1 MNTKSM
7 NKKVQATW
15 HKAAILLPLL
25 LILAACATPPAAAPA
40 APAATAAP
48 AAPEATSAT
57 EATATP
63 AAAAAAPAAPAEA
76 PAPQS
81 GGRLQVVLDRGNLIC
96 GVNGSVPGFGFL
108 QSDGS
113 YAGFD
118 VDFCKAVA
126 AAVLGDAEA
135 VEYRPASAS
144 ERFTLL
150 TTGEIDVLF
159 RNSTWTLTRDS
170 AEVGA
175 EFMPVN
181 FYDGQGMMV
190 RADSGIESLEDM
202 EGATI
207 CVLGG
212 TTTELNLTDAFRR
225 LEIDFTPVVFEDADA
240 TAAAYDDRR
249 CDGYTTDKSG
259 LVANR
264 TRMQNPDEHVILDVT
279 MSKEPLAG
287 AVAQGDA
294 QWADAVRWTV
304 YGLISAEELG
314 VTSENV
320 DEMLNSEDPN
330 IRRLLG
336 VEGDLGAKLG
346 LPNDFVAAAV
356 RATGNYGEIY
366 NRNLGPDTPFA
377 LPRGLNELYTNGGI
391 QYAMPLR

>member
-1 MNTKSM
+1 MKTTFRKF
-7 NKKVQATW
+7 AL
-15 HKAAILLPLL
+15 LLPMALL
-25 LILAACATPPAAAPA
+25 VAACVAPPAAPGAAAPA
-40 APAATAAP
+40 APA
-48 AAPEATSAT
+48 T
-57 EATATP
+57 EAAATP
-63 AAAAAAPAAPAEA
+63 QAVAAAPAP

-81 GGRLQVVLDRGNLIC
+81 GGRLQTVKDRGKLIC

-108 QSDGS
+108 GADGA

-126 AAVLGDAEA
+126 AALFGDAKA
-135 VEYRPASAS
+135 VEYRPASAA

-170 AEVGA
+170 AEVGV

-190 RADSGIESLEDM
+190 RKDSGIKSLEDM
-202 EGATI
+202 DGATV

-212 TTTELNLTDAFRR
+212 TTTELNLADTFRR
-225 LEIDFTPVVFEDADA
+225 LGIAFTPVVFDDADA
-240 TAAAYDDRR
+240 TSAAYDQGR
-249 CDGYTTDKSG
+249 CDGYTTDRSG

-264 TRMQNPDEHVILDVT
+264 TRMTKPDDHVILETT

-287 AVAQGDA
+287 AVAQGDS
-294 QWADAVRWTV
+294 QWADAVRWTI

-314 VTSENV
+314 VTSANL
-320 DEMLNSEDPN
+320 DEMLTSEDPN

-336 VEGDLGAKLG
+336 VEGELGAKLG
-346 LPNDFVAAAV
+346 LPNDFVAAAI
-356 RATGNYGEIY
+356 RAVGNYGEIY
-366 NRNLGPDTPFA
+366 EHNLGPSTPFD
-377 LPRGLNELYTNGGI
+377 LPRGLNNLYTNGGI

>member
-1 MNTKSM
+1 MKTTFRKF
-7 NKKVQATW
+7 AL
-15 HKAAILLPLL
+15 LLPMALL
-25 LILAACATPPAAAPA
+25 VAACMAPAAAPGAAAPAAPTTEAAATPQAVAAAPA
-40 APAATAAP
+40 APAA
-48 AAPEATSAT
+48 
-57 EATATP
+57 
-63 AAAAAAPAAPAEA
+63 
-76 PAPQS
+76 QS
-81 GGRLQVVLDRGNLIC
+81 GGRLQTVKDRGKLIC

-108 QSDGS
+108 GSDGA

-126 AAVLGDAEA
+126 AALFGDATA
-135 VEYRPASAS
+135 VEYHPASAA

-190 RADSGIESLEDM
+190 RKDSGIKSLEDM
-202 EGATI
+202 DGATV

-212 TTTELNLTDAFRR
+212 TTTELNLADTFRR
-225 LEIDFTPVVFEDADA
+225 LGIEFTPVVFDDADA
-240 TAAAYDDRR
+240 TSAAYDQGR
-249 CDGYTTDKSG
+249 CDGYTTDRSG

-264 TRMQNPDEHVILDVT
+264 TRMTKPEDHVILDVS

-287 AVAQGDA
+287 AVAQGDS
-294 QWADAVRWTV
+294 QWADAVRWTI

-314 VTSENV
+314 VTSANL
-320 DEMLNSEDPN
+320 DDMLKSEDPN

-336 VEGDLGAKLG
+336 VEGELGAKLG
-346 LPNDFVAAAV
+346 LPNDFVAAAIRTV
-356 RATGNYGEIY
+356 GNYGEIY
-366 NRNLGPDTPFA
+366 DRNLGPNTSFD
-377 LPRGLNELYTNGGI
+377 LPRGLNNLYTNGGI